1 MSLQYIK
8 CRTITLYLSFCICD
22 FLPKSFVLTLS
33 CDVPIVHV
41 FTFCVV
47 ILLVLSVSCYLI

>member
-22 FLPKSFVLTLS
+22 FFLKPFVKTLH
-33 CDVPIVHV
+33 CDVSIVHV

-47 ILLVLSVSCYLI
+47 I

>member
-22 FLPKSFVLTLS
+22 FLPKSFVK
-33 CDVPIVHV
+33 
-41 FTFCVV
+41 
-47 ILLVLSVSCYLI
+47 LSVVMCLSYTYSLFVL

>member
-1 MSLQYIK
+1 MMSLQYIK

-47 ILLVLSVSCYLI
+47 I